1 MGFDLNTMLSQSN
14 AVKQIPIDMLV
25 PYREHKFKLYDGE
38 RLADMVESIKANG
51 VLTPIIARGL
61 ENGNYEILAGHNR
74 VNAAKIAGLTAV
86 PAVIKENLS
95 DDEAKIYVIE
105 TNLIQRG
112 FSDLSISEQ
121 AAAVAMEYES
131 AKSYLTEKRNEI
143 QRELDVLAGNKPKE
157 KSLSPP
163 ETNDSMKE
171 TGEKY
176 GLSKTQIARL
186 IRINKLPLLFQTWI
200 DSGELSI
207 RAGVE
212 LSYIKT
218 SYLKKICSICSG
230 GCSDKNE
237 NQAFHMIHKIDFET
251 AKIIRNLT
259 DRRGFT
265 DQEYIK
271 NLLIYT
277 HKPIPPTKSI
287 KIKTQLFE
295 KCFNGKAEKDI
306 NEIIEEALKLYM
318 KRKGIHL

>member
-1 MGFDLNTMLSQSN
+1 MGFDLNAMLSQSN
-14 AVKQIPIDMLV
+14 AVKQIPLDMLV
-25 PYREHKFKLYDGE
+25 PYREHKFKLYAGE

-51 VLTPIIARGL
+51 VLTPIIARVL
-61 ENGNYEILAGHNR
+61 DNGNYEILAGHNR
-74 VNAAKIAGLTAV
+74 VNAAKIAGFTAV
-86 PAVIKENLS
+86 PSVIKEHLS

-121 AAAVAMEYES
+121 AAAAAMEYES

-143 QRELDVLAGNKPKE
+143 QRELDILAGNKPKE

-186 IRINKLPLLFQTWI
+186 IRISKLPFSFQPWI

-212 LSYIKT
+212 LSYIKI
-218 SYLKKICSICSG
+218 SYLKIICSICSD
-230 GCSDKNE
+230 GCSDRIDNYSGS
-237 NQAFHMIHKIDFET
+237 MSHKIDYET
-251 AKIIRNLT
+251 AKTIRDLT

-265 DQEYIK
+265 DGDYIK
-271 NLLIYT
+271 KLIT
-277 HKPIPPTKSI
+277 RPAKALPPTKSV
-287 KIKTQLFE
+287 KINTQLFE

-318 KRKGIHL
+318 KRKGIHI